1 MFLKKI
7 SQFFSSKNKLS
18 FKVIKDIEEA
28 KKWWEYFTPHQVI
41 FDEWEF
47 RYCFYKYFNYDLHFY
62 LGFIKDEPIGL
73 LPLQY
78 DPERKYL
85 EFFGGPPMDDNDVF
99 IKTGYE
105 KYVKNFFEKISSSAY
120 LRYMAGRNQFSQKL
134 PTGDYKYVLDITG
147 FNDAYEYIEKTFN
160 GETKKKLL
168 KRIQKAQEHE
178 TDCLENN
185 FQDIELLF
193 ELNLKNY
200 KEESAFLKK
209 NRQKI
214 YRDLLHT
221 SFKPCLLTGIL
232 DGQKASVSL
241 GLQYHN
247 QFISFNS
254 GVKEDMEFDVYSYGR
269 FQRIN
274 WAIKHRLTSFDALC
288 GNYGWKEKWGFTKI
302 PQYIFEKK

>member
-1 MFLKKI
+1 MDGKNIGVFIKYLSMFLKKI

-105 KYVKNFFEKISSSAY
+105 KYVKNFFEKSC
-120 LRYMAGRNQFSQKL
+120 K
-134 PTGDYKYVLDITG
+134 
-147 FNDAYEYIEKTFN
+147 
-160 GETKKKLL
+160 
-168 KRIQKAQEHE
+168 
-178 TDCLENN
+178 
-185 FQDIELLF
+185 
-193 ELNLKNY
+193 
-200 KEESAFLKK
+200 KEEIGPD
-209 NRQKI
+209 NR
-214 YRDLLHT
+214 
-221 SFKPCLLTGIL
+221 
-232 DGQKASVSL
+232 
-241 GLQYHN
+241 
-247 QFISFNS
+247 
-254 GVKEDMEFDVYSYGR
+254 GR
-269 FQRIN
+269 
-274 WAIKHRLTSFDALC
+274 AIM
-288 GNYGWKEKWGFTKI
+288 GNTKI
-302 PQYIFEKK
+302 